1 MGECTTL
8 KEKCKGYAYG
18 NGMCTL
24 CNTTQPS
31 YDATHNSSAYFKLA
45 YTCAV
50 TTYSQKSFK
59 GKFATYVGDVSVQ
72 GNGGEHDHSNYDNQ
86 AFTQYGMDNDETN
99 SIEVTGDKCVVA
111 VFEHVNWGG
120 SSKTYTTGKHTLGAR
135 WTNRVSSLKVRK
147 LGCKTG
153 KNEPVGT
160 EDILLKCWASG
171 TRASGYQCSNPA
183 YANYE
188 CPVSCGTCSQDQATG
203 VEPQKCYPGHTYFK
217 ECTSWGDPHYKG
229 FSGRNYDHQGWGL
242 YKLGSSKVLDGSG
255 KAKFEAQV
263 YQCGSTNRWGQRS
276 RWSANKAF
284 ALRIDGDI
292 ITITH
297 NMVKKN
303 GDIIASS
310 TNFTSGDNC
319 FSIRATGGL
328 FGWMSM
334 EMDAEIIN
342 TNEGVCGNSGA
353 EWTREVIAE
362 DSLFTNEELYQ
373 LCTSC
378 GRTDCVR
385 VTSNPTSNPTPVPT
399 HNPTNVPT
407 PAPSNAPTSVPT
419 STPTQYP
426 TSDLISTLVDGCEA
440 NSITFTAAQTCCAS
454 VENNSAVFAGC
465 IYYFCATGGDATA
478 CQAALDGLQSEKAWW
493 WTEQLKVRPTFELLL
508 PDEETLLLAYENV
521 VNVMSQQCFPDE
533 TMNEAFHMGRMRLVD
548 SESYQTENPN
558 YKFWDGREKPENVGY
573 PIYLLVW
580 FDESQRGTRE
590 NCSLMT
596 DSSVMQRPTS
606 FIPAVVA
613 LVLAAWIK
621 SD

>member
-1 MGECTTL
+1 
-8 KEKCKGYAYG
+8 
-18 NGMCTL
+18 
-24 CNTTQPS
+24 
-31 YDATHNSSAYFKLA
+31 
-45 YTCAV
+45 
-50 TTYSQKSFK
+50 
-59 GKFATYVGDVSVQ
+59 
-72 GNGGEHDHSNYDNQ
+72 
-86 AFTQYGMDNDETN
+86 
-99 SIEVTGDKCVVA
+99 
-111 VFEHVNWGG
+111 
-120 SSKTYTTGKHTLGAR
+120 
-135 WTNRVSSLKVRK
+135 
-147 LGCKTG
+147 
-153 KNEPVGT
+153 
-160 EDILLKCWASG
+160 
-171 TRASGYQCSNPA
+171 
-183 YANYE
+183 
-188 CPVSCGTCSQDQATG
+188 
-203 VEPQKCYPGHTYFK
+203 
-217 ECTSWGDPHYKG
+217 
-229 FSGRNYDHQGWGL
+229 
-242 YKLGSSKVLDGSG
+242 
-255 KAKFEAQV
+255 
-263 YQCGSTNRWGQRS
+263 
-276 RWSANKAF
+276 
-284 ALRIDGDI
+284 
-292 ITITH
+292 
-297 NMVKKN
+297 
-303 GDIIASS
+303 
-310 TNFTSGDNC
+310 
-319 FSIRATGGL
+319 
-328 FGWMSM
+328 M
-334 EMDAEIIN
+334 EMDAEILN
-342 TNEGVCGNSGA
+342 MNDGVCGSSGA
-353 EWTREVIAE
+353 GWTTEVTAE

-440 NSITFTAAQTCCAS
+440 NNITFTAAQTCCAS

-465 IYYFCATGGDATA
+465 IYDFCATGGDATA
-478 CQAALDGLQSEKAWW
+478 CQAALDGLQSEKARW

-606 FIPAVVA
+606 FIPVVVA
-613 LVLAAWIK
+613 LVLTAWIK